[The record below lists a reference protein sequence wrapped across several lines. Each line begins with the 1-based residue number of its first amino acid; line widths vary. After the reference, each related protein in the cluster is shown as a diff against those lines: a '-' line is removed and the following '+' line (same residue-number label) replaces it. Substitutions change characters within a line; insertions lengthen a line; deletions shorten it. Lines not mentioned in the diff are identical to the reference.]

1 MTSIHSNPEN
11 RKEWIYDMIL
21 CGSGLEWT
29 TPNHPIGIL
38 QGDIGNMFLNSILWA
53 KGWQFITP

>member
-11 RKEWIYDMIL
+11 RKEWIYVMIL

-29 TPNHPIGIL
+29 TANHPIGIL
-38 QGDIGNMFLNSILWA
+38 QGDIGNMFLNRILWA
-53 KGWQFITP
+53 KGWQFITS